1 MKRVEPCIYTIYFSP
16 QGGQCAIYWQLLR
29 YFLLW
34 QSVTHCNKKNI
45 AGLFACW
52 LPFKALYMNWI
63 EMSFWVFLAIV
74 FYAFVGYGI
83 VLYGLVLIK
92 RVVKRK
98 RPPLG
103 PFEPAVTLVIP
114 CFNEIDI
121 LAEKIANC
129 QQLDY
134 PAEKLKLVF
143 ITDGSTDGSD
153 GYLIAWEDIQVLH
166 ENRRAGKTAAENRA
180 MKFVETPF
188 VIFSD
193 ANTMLNSAAVKNIV
207 RHFED
212 DMVGCVSG
220 EKRIIND
227 EADSAS
233 AAGEGI
239 YWKYESLLKKLDSEL
254 NSACGAAGELVAFR
268 TSLYR
273 DLPEDTLLDDFM
285 QSMQMAAAGF
295 KIIYESDAY
304 AVETASTN
312 VAEELKRK
320 VRICAGGWQSIHRLS
335 GNLTFSKTPLLYFQY
350 ISHRVLRWTITPF
363 LLIAIFVLNMSLI
376 KTGSQFYML
385 LMLGQVLFYS
395 AAMIGYV
402 LENRRVRFKP
412 VFVPYY
418 FCVMNYAVLAGL
430 NRYLSGQQKATWDKA
445 QRKVV
450 PLN

>member
-1 MKRVEPCIYTIYFSP
+1 
-16 QGGQCAIYWQLLR
+16 
-29 YFLLW
+29 
-34 QSVTHCNKKNI
+34 
-45 AGLFACW
+45 
-52 LPFKALYMNWI
+52 
-63 EMSFWVFLAIV
+63 
-74 FYAFVGYGI
+74 
-83 VLYGLVLIK
+83 
-92 RVVKRK
+92 
-98 RPPLG
+98 
-103 PFEPAVTLVIP
+103 
-114 CFNEIDI
+114 
-121 LAEKIANC
+121 
-129 QQLDY
+129 
-134 PAEKLKLVF
+134 
-143 ITDGSTDGSD
+143 
-153 GYLIAWEDIQVLH
+153 
-166 ENRRAGKTAAENRA
+166 
-180 MKFVETPF
+180 MKFVDTPF

-193 ANTMLNSAAVKNIV
+193 ANTMLNSGAVKNMV

-227 EADSAS
+227 AADSAS

-268 TSLYR
+268 TSLYK

-312 VAEELKRK
+312 VSEELKRK
-320 VRICAGGWQSIHRLS
+320 VRICAGGWQSMHRLS
-335 GNLTFSKTPLLYFQY
+335 GNLTFKKTPLLYFQY

-376 KTGSQFYML
+376 KTGSEFYLL

>member
-1 MKRVEPCIYTIYFSP
+1 
-16 QGGQCAIYWQLLR
+16 
-29 YFLLW
+29 
-34 QSVTHCNKKNI
+34 
-45 AGLFACW
+45 
-52 LPFKALYMNWI
+52 MNWTEI
-63 EMSFWVFLAIV
+63 SFWICLGIV
-74 FYAFVGYGI
+74 FYAFLGYGI
-83 VLYGLVLIK
+83 VLYGMVVIK
-92 RVVKRK
+92 RVVKRNK
-98 RPPLG
+98 PVATS
-103 PFEPAVTLVIP
+103 FEPAVTLVIP
-114 CFNEIDI
+114 CYNEVDI
-121 LAEKIANC
+121 LAAKIANS

-134 PAEKLKLVF
+134 PKDKLKLVF

-153 GYLIAWEDIQVLH
+153 SYLIAWPDVQVLH
-166 ENRRAGKTAAENRA
+166 EKRRAGKTAAENRA
-180 MKFVETPF
+180 MKYVETPF

-207 RHFED
+207 RHFAD

-295 KIIYESDAY
+295 KIIYESEAY
-304 AVETASTN
+304 AVETASEN
-312 VAEELKRK
+312 VAEEMKRK
-320 VRICAGGWQSIHRLS
+320 VRICAGGWQSISRLWRQ
-335 GNLTFSKTPLLYFQY
+335 LTPGKTPLLYFQY
-350 ISHRVLRWTITPF
+350 MSHRVLRWTITPF
-363 LLIAIFVLNMSLI
+363 LLIVVFVLNMSMI
-376 KTGSQFYML
+376 TTGSQFYML
-385 LMLGQVLFYS
+385 VMLAQVLFYS
-395 AAMIGYV
+395 AAITGYI
-402 LENRRVRFKP
+402 LENRRVKFKP

-430 NRYLSGQQKATWDKA
+430 HRYLSGQQKATWDKA
-445 QRKVV
+445 QRKAIT
-450 PLN
+450 LN